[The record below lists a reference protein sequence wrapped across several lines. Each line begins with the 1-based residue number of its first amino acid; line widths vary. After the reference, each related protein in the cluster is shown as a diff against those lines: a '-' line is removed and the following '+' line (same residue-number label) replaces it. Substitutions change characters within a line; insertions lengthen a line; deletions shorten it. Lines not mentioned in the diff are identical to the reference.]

1 MTLEQIRIRYENKF
15 VDSEYMLKKRATM
28 SDLSFKELKIYYSEK
43 DYHLDDSNFEAN
55 LNLKK
60 SKW

>member
-1 MTLEQIRIRYENKF
+1 MKII

-43 DYHLDDSNFEAN
+43 GYHLDDSNFEAN
-55 LNLKK
+55 LNLKI
-60 SKW
+60 KW

>member
-1 MTLEQIRIRYENKF
+1 
-15 VDSEYMLKKRATM
+15 MLKKRATM

-43 DYHLDDSNFEAN
+43 GYHLDDSNFEAN
-55 LNLKK
+55 FEFKK